1 MNPRP
6 AEFLTEFQAL
16 DITEGRA
23 THTLRLVAP
32 LTVYS
37 GVLDAVVTVPQG
49 FEFDGESIPAFLQW
63 LVPPFGQSKRGA
75 GVHDYL
81 YRYAGFHDATGHVHP
96 VPRAQ
101 ADAVY
106 RELIEAKGLPVW
118 RGRMR
123 WAVLRLVGWSAWE
136 GNSATH
142 GLNLP
147 SSKQPPTTRL

>member
-49 FEFDGESIPAFLQW
+49 FEFDGESIPAFL
-63 LVPPFGQSKRGA
+63 R
-75 GVHDYL
+75 
-81 YRYAGFHDATGHVHP
+81 
-96 VPRAQ
+96 
-101 ADAVY
+101 
-106 RELIEAKGLPVW
+106 
-118 RGRMR
+118 
-123 WAVLRLVGWSAWE
+123 
-136 GNSATH
+136 
-142 GLNLP
+142 
-147 SSKQPPTTRL
+147 